1 MKLKEINSKIIALDS
16 GVSAA
21 NITPS
26 NLGALYPI
34 APAATAYC
42 TKDIS
47 NNYNYFFRIVVFID
61 SDNPKTPT
69 FCIDETT
76 GNDFY
81 VVFDLPAKSPTNY
94 TVWYIESTYQ
104 VNQLSDVTVFLQ
116 NEDPKTSRGTVTTVI
131 VIVPDGVS
139 TNY

>member
-1 MKLKEINSKIIALDS
+1 MKLKEINSKIIALNS
-16 GVSAA
+16 GLSAT

-26 NLGALYPI
+26 SKGILFPI
-34 APAATAYC
+34 APKVTSYC
-42 TKDIS
+42 TVDAA

-61 SDNPKTPT
+61 SDYTKEPI
-69 FCIDETT
+69 FCVDESKDD
-76 GNDFY
+76 DFY
-81 VVFDLPAKSPTNY
+81 IVFDLPEKEPTTY
-94 TVWYIESTYQ
+94 TAWYIESTHQ
-104 VNQLSDVTVFLQ
+104 VNKLGNVTVFLK